1 MRLTIARKIG
11 KDKYRFITVNKGN
24 KHVNNVHLLL
34 TFYRQRERVD
44 LLLALGDLE
53 YLGPSP
59 LNNSNGED
67 DEVNC
72 RANFRDCGKSEESNQ
87 ASETV
92 SLDRLYTN
100 ADVAYIFDNEQWY
113 LLNYNHTFQPL
124 SRIVPPIRYPDKLK
138 GLNVEEIKFGYFYSV
153 DNVKTRDQLQ
163 SESDR
168 QNKTFY
174 VFRDSRLIHI
184 INPQK
189 QLENG
194 L

>member
-1 MRLTIARKIG
+1 MRLTIARKTG
-11 KDKYRFITVNKGN
+11 KDKYRFITVKKGD

-34 TFYRQRERVD
+34 TFYKQRERVD

-59 LNNSNGED
+59 VNNSKGED
-67 DEVNC
+67 DLVNC

-113 LLNYNHTFQPL
+113 MLNYNHTFQPL
-124 SRIVPPIRYPDKLK
+124 SRIVPPIRYPDKLE
-138 GLNVEEIKFGYFYSV
+138 GLKVEEIKFGYFYSV

>member
-1 MRLTIARKIG
+1 MRLTIARKTG
-11 KDKYRFITVNKGN
+11 KDKYRFITVKKGD

-34 TFYRQRERVD
+34 TFYKQRERVD

-59 LNNSNGED
+59 VNNSKGED
-67 DEVNC
+67 DLVNC
-72 RANFRDCGKSEESNQ
+72 RANFRDCGESEESNQ

-113 LLNYNHTFQPL
+113 MLNYNHTFQPL
-124 SRIVPPIRYPDKLK
+124 SRIVPPIRYPDKLE
-138 GLNVEEIKFGYFYSV
+138 GLKVEEIKFGYFYSV

-189 QLENG
+189 QL
-194 L
+194 